1 MDTGS
6 MTFGEFLF
14 HARWGI
20 IGGVMFLVFMVAFMR
35 EVVSEVAATVGARRL
50 AARRHAFG
58 AFMPDAMLG
67 ATMTDGG
74 EPVEEEVHPQGESRD
89 DTRSDPLA

>member
-20 IGGVMFLVFMVAFMR
+20 IGGVMLLVFVVAFMR
-35 EVVSEVAATVGARRL
+35 EVVSEVAATVSARRL
-50 AARRHAFG
+50 VVRRHALG
-58 AFMPDAMLG
+58 SFMPDAMLG

-74 EPVEEEVHPQGESRD
+74 EPMDEENCP
-89 DTRSDPLA
+89 SDKPGNAPRA

>member
-50 AARRHAFG
+50 VARRHALG
-58 AFMPDAMLG
+58 SFMPDAMLG

-74 EPVEEEVHPQGESRD
+74 EPVDEDRRPQDETRD
-89 DTRSDPLA
+89 DPLA

>member
-6 MTFGEFLF
+6 MTFEEILF
-14 HARWGI
+14 HGRYHI

-35 EVVSEVAATVGARRL
+35 EIVRELAATVAERRRTV
-50 AARRHAFG
+50 RRHAFG
-58 AFMPDAMLG
+58 VYVPDALLG

-74 EPVEEEVHPQGESRD
+74 EPVAEEPRPEGEAGPDARD
-89 DTRSDPLA
+89 